1 MVAAGRGVAI
11 GPHAVTR
18 LRLDGILFKELD
30 GLPDTLMMELSI
42 AWRESAVSPATNSFV
57 ETSRDIGAK
66 LYERL

>member
-1 MVAAGRGVAI
+1 MVAAGMGVAI

-30 GLPDTLMMELSI
+30 GLPDTPMMELSI
-42 AWRESAVSPATNSFV
+42 AWRESAVSPGDQQL
-57 ETSRDIGAK
+57 RGDIAGHRRE